1 MRYVLDTNIVA
12 ASFNGHP
19 GVFGRLNRTL
29 RRDRIFLPAMA
40 LAELRFGAF
49 NSRRISEN
57 LARIDQALSVLTLA
71 PVNRP
76 IADRFGAIKADLRR
90 RGITKSDADLLI
102 AATALE
108 IGATLVTNDGDL
120 QDGAI
125 NALKVEDWMA
135 PLS

>member
-19 GVFGRLNRTL
+19 GVIGRLNRTL
-29 RRDRIFLPAMA
+29 KRDRIFLPAMA

-49 NSRRISEN
+49 NSRKVSEN
-57 LARIDQALSVLTLA
+57 LARI
-71 PVNRP
+71 
-76 IADRFGAIKADLRR
+76 
-90 RGITKSDADLLI
+90 
-102 AATALE
+102 
-108 IGATLVTNDGDL
+108 TNDQDL

-125 NALKVEDWMA
+125 STLEVEDWLA